1 MVRLVGMSFLM
12 RVRMPDAPGSL
23 GLLAVALGN
32 VEANIIGVDIVGHDE
47 EGTVVDDIV
56 VELPSQHLPDAL
68 ITASQELPG
77 VYVDSIRPFS
87 GTVDRRGQ
95 VQMLAAVA
103 SRRHQVQKALDIM
116 MENLPKSMTAGWAI
130 VLETDGMTRRISA
143 SAAAPE
149 DDGRELSVAPITEA
163 RLLNPEREDWIPE
176 TWTVMDS
183 SLAGTPIEG
192 TNLLLIIGRP
202 GGPDFLLSEV
212 EHLRQL
218 GTIVGAFF
226 S

>member
-1 MVRLVGMSFLM
+1 MSFLM
-12 RVRMPDAPGSL
+12 RVRMPDSPGTL

-77 VYVDSIRPFS
+77 VYVDSLRPFS

-103 SRRHQVQKALDIM
+103 ARRHNVQQALDIM

-130 VLETDGMTRRISA
+130 VLETRDKTRRISA
-143 SAAAPE
+143 SSAAPE
-149 DDGRELSVAPITEA
+149 DDGRELESAPIEEA
-163 RLLNPEREDWIPE
+163 RMLNPEREEWIPE

-218 GTIVGAFF
+218 GSIVGAFF